1 MVGDPEA
8 AAQDQVRKAMQKE
21 RRASMVADALELNR
35 FPPDSRPLTR
45 DMTDVLSPNRRQE
58 TPLPVRVPGK
68 RGERLNDDEVP
79 YFLFTGKKHSI
90 SQGEPLEATIEFF
103 RKRPDP
109 SAQPDRIPAQQLTCR
124 LMRYGQPEFVPVV
137 DVPLNDDGANGDEVA
152 GDLIYSVVFDPTSI
166 DALRAYNGYIQ
177 LEAQFSLAS
186 VPAPVRAVL
195 MFELAAVPPARFAGV
210 LREELTADGLVIH
223 MGVDV
228 VRAGYYFVQGLLFD
242 SQGNPIGFAVHRE
255 TWQAGRQ
262 DAPLLFFGLLFHEA
276 HASGPYV
283 FKTVTGTRL
292 PDDGEPV
299 KTDIPMWTGEY
310 RTRAYSLDRFSDR
323 EWESDQKAR
332 LIENL
337 QQLADENPD
346 KIPVPPDGTG
356 VAAHPRPSSK

>member
-1 MVGDPEA
+1 
-8 AAQDQVRKAMQKE
+8 
-21 RRASMVADALELNR
+21 MVADALVLNR

-68 RGERLNDDEVP
+68 RAERLNDDEVP
-79 YFLFTGKKHSI
+79 YFLFTGNKHSI

-124 LMRYGQPEFVPVV
+124 LMRHGQPDFVPVV
-137 DVPLNDDGANGDEVA
+137 DVPLNDDGANGDEMA
-152 GDLIYSVVFDPTSI
+152 GDLVYSVVFDPTSI

-186 VPAPVRAVL
+186 VPQPVRAVL

-255 TWQAGRQ
+255 TWQSGRQ
-262 DAPLLFFGLLFHEA
+262 DAPLLFFGLLFHDA
-276 HASGPYV
+276 QASGPYV
-283 FKTVTGTRL
+283 FRTVTGTRL
-292 PDDGEPV
+292 PDVGEPV
-299 KTDIPMWTGEY
+299 KTDIPMWPGEY
-310 RTRAYSLDRFSDR
+310 RTRAYSLDRFSNR
-323 EWESDQKAR
+323 EWESDQKSR

-356 VAAHPRPSSK
+356 GVAHPRPSSK